1 MFEFSDPPDDCP
13 CPYQEK
19 EVVLGL
25 VVGLLAIA
33 FTLVLGEVAVRVIS
47 RQKLIYNI
55 EMVKYATDLKMRD
68 PKGEV
73 SHVHRPSSSAHL
85 MGVDVSLNSLGDRGP
100 ELPATRDSSKKRV
113 LVMGSSITMGW
124 GVPFES
130 TFTSTTE
137 RLLNTRKPFGP
148 ATSFELVNAGIGNY
162 NTIFQHALFERQFP
176 VVKPDLVV
184 VHYFISDVQPRGKGR
199 DSFILRNSFLAAFLF
214 DRYSQVKLRFNHEYK
229 DLFTFYNDLYADSSS
244 AWKQTQKEILQMRDE
259 SLKGGA
265 QFVVMV
271 VPDIHDLSPGT
282 PYKALYQKI
291 ADTFTANGIA
301 TVSAFEP
308 MQQAFGSDVT
318 KLWIQA
324 DDPHPNARGH
334 AVMANVMYDY
344 LAANDPLHLR
354 GAAPA
359 AAAH

>member
-1 MFEFSDPPDDCP
+1 MTDAPAPTKN
-13 CPYQEK
+13 K
-19 EVVLGL
+19 EIVFGIVAGLIAVV
-25 VVGLLAIA
+25 
-33 FTLVLGEVAVRVIS
+33 FTLGLGEVAVRVIS
-47 RQKLIYNI
+47 KQKLIYNI
-55 EMVKYATDLKMRD
+55 EMVKYATELKMRD

-100 ELPATRDSSKKRV
+100 ELAATRDSSRKRV

-124 GVPFES
+124 GVPYDS

-137 RLLNTRKPFGP
+137 WLLNTKKPFGP
-148 ATSFELVNAGIGNY
+148 ATSFEFVNAGIGNY
-162 NTIFQHALFERQFP
+162 NTVFQHGLFERQLP

-229 DLFTFYNDLYADSSS
+229 DLFTFYGDLYADSSS
-244 AWKQTQKEILQMRDE
+244 AWKQTQTEIVQMRDE
-259 SLKGGA
+259 SVKSGA
-265 QFVVMV
+265 PFVLMV

-282 PYKALYQKI
+282 PYKALYKKV
-291 ADTFTANGIA
+291 ADTFAANGIA

-308 MQQAFGSDVT
+308 MQQAFGTDVT
-318 KLWIQA
+318 KLWIQS
-324 DDPHPNARGH
+324 DDPHPNASGH
-334 AVMANVMYDY
+334 AVMASVMYDY
-344 LAANDPLHLR
+344 LVASNPLKLKPVAS
-354 GAAPA
+354 AAPA
-359 AAAH
+359 AR